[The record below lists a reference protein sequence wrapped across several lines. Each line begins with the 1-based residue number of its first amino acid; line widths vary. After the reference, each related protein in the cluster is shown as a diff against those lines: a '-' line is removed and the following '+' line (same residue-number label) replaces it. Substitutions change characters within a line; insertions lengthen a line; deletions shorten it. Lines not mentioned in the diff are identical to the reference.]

1 MSELPP
7 RPIPPRSARESAR
20 AWIEWFGITRLIA
33 TAVAVAVVVGGGWLL
48 VRTPPPSAEATLP
61 ITSGSAPTATLT
73 VPATSAAT
81 STFVVH
87 VAGAVA
93 EPGVY
98 DVRGPARVV
107 DAIEAAGGPTPEAE
121 LDALNLAASLVDGQR
136 IYLPVVGE
144 IVATADD
151 GSAGGGDAARGPI
164 DLNTAT
170 PAELDELPGIG
181 PATANAIVEHRDEH
195 GPFASVDD
203 LTDVQ
208 WHRPG
213 QARGDPRPGAGLTCE
228 ARVRWSVQRF
238 AEDHRGG
245 DQRSGGA
252 DRDTGEHPR
261 VLAPE
266 LAPRRH
272 R

>member
-7 RPIPPRSARESAR
+7 RPIPPRSVRDSAR

-33 TAVAVAVVVGGGWLL
+33 SAVAVVIVVGGGWML
-48 VRTPPPSAEATLP
+48 VRTPTPSAEATLP
-61 ITSGSAPTATLT
+61 VTSGSAPPATL
-73 VPATSAAT
+73 AAPT
-81 STFVVH
+81 TAIEASTFVVH

-121 LDALNLAASLVDGQR
+121 LNALNLAAPLVDGQR

-144 IVATADD
+144 IVAPVDE
-151 GSAGGGDAARGPI
+151 GSVGDAASGPI

-170 PAELDELPGIG
+170 PGELEELPGIG
-181 PATANAIVEHRDEH
+181 PATATAIVEHRDEH

-203 LTDVQ
+203 LTDVS
-208 WHRPG
+208 G
-213 QARGDPRPGAGLTCE
+213 IGAAKLD
-228 ARVRWSVQRF
+228 AIRDLVRV
-238 AEDHRGG
+238 
-245 DQRSGGA
+245 
-252 DRDTGEHPR
+252 
-261 VLAPE
+261 
-266 LAPRRH
+266 
-272 R
+272 